1 MKRKFN
7 EIAEELQGMIDRG
20 EYVDRLPSEQELA
33 QIFDT
38 ATVTVRRALD
48 VLLARGIIRKVPYV
62 GTFVH
67 RENRKKVRIAW
78 RSNAFW
84 AKENHEIQE
93 AVKNHFKDFAVEF
106 DPECDSSDVMD
117 YDLIRSVATS
127 TISFSDYVLP
137 LPLEVV
143 EKYQSEEYFQ
153 EPFKAHR
160 INNFQYAMP
169 ILFSPSV
176 FLLDR
181 KKLEGFGRD
190 IGPYDLTWDL
200 LLELS
205 EYARKNN
212 FRLCALHEAGNLIR
226 SMIFS
231 DTENGG
237 LNEIDVKKLRDKIH
251 SAWPVLTDSSLKDDN
266 REPLMTWSCR
276 QGLLRLNMLENYL
289 IVACPVFHQG
299 EKPWNLITGE
309 FLLLSNRSKV
319 QPEAIQ
325 VMEYML
331 SADIQRIIGRS
342 KTGLPILKA
351 AAVDSINSR
360 HYRDD
365 IFLNEIPNMLVNNTS
380 EQEFLLRLSSF
391 LHSIFSGEMT
401 EEQFGKCLE
410 YEINMAHRKAASN
423 NNNIWPQQ
431 VMELAGI

>member
-78 RSNAFW
+78 TNNPFRD
-84 AKENHEIQE
+84 ECNHEIQE
-93 AVKNHFKDFAVEF
+93 MVKNHFKDFAVEF
-106 DPECDSSDVMD
+106 DSERAPSEMAD
-117 YDLIRSVATS
+117 YDLIRSVATN
-127 TISFSDYVLP
+127 TISFSDHVLP

-143 EKYQSEEYFQ
+143 EKYQSDEYFQ
-153 EPFKAHR
+153 EPFKVHR
-160 INNFQYAMP
+160 VNNFQYSMP

-176 FLLDR
+176 LLLNR
-181 KKLEGFGRD
+181 KKLEGFNRE

-200 LLELS
+200 LLELN
-205 EYARKNN
+205 EYARENN
-212 FRLCALHEAGNLIR
+212 FRLCGILEALNLLR
-226 SMIFS
+226 CMIFS
-231 DTENGG
+231 DTVNGS
-237 LNEIDVKKLRDKIH
+237 LSEVNVKKLQEKIH
-251 SAWPVLTDSSLKDDN
+251 KAWPLLTADSIHEDDV
-266 REPLMTWSCR
+266 EPLMIWSCR
-276 QGLLRLNMLENYL
+276 QGLLRLKAPEDYL
-289 IVACPVFHQG
+289 IVAYPVFQQG
-299 EKPWNLITGE
+299 EKPWNLVTGE
-309 FLLLSNRSKV
+309 FLMLSNRSKV
-319 QPEAIQ
+319 QAEAIQ

-331 SADIQRIIGRS
+331 SADIQRIVGRS

-360 HYRDD
+360 RYRDD
-365 IFLNEIPNMLVNNTS
+365 IFLNETPNMLVNNTS

-391 LHSIFSGEMT
+391 IQSIFNGEMT
-401 EEQFGKCLE
+401 EEQFGKYLE
-410 YEINMAHRKAASN
+410 YEINMAHHKVTGN
-423 NNNIWPQQ
+423 HKNMWPQQ
-431 VMELAGI
+431 IMELAGI